1 MKPSEIYAII
11 KNIFLKEFLA
21 LKKNITVI
29 LAAFLLALSFN
40 GCDKKDVNDE
50 TSSADFQ
57 EITETENEKNGEST
71 DDSVSIVVHIVLPPV
86 PPPVKLAGC

>member
-1 MKPSEIYAII
+1 M
-11 KNIFLKEFLA
+11 
-21 LKKNITVI
+21 KKNITVI

-71 DDSVSIVVHIVLPPV
+71 DDSLTVSQVSEKYDIKLSLV
-86 PPPVKLAGC
+86 PILFNLVFSINIFK

>member
-1 MKPSEIYAII
+1 M
-11 KNIFLKEFLA
+11 
-21 LKKNITVI
+21 KKNITVI

-71 DDSVSIVVHIVLPPV
+71 DDSLTVSQVSEKTTDYFVVQTADNAIR
-86 PPPVKLAGC
+86 